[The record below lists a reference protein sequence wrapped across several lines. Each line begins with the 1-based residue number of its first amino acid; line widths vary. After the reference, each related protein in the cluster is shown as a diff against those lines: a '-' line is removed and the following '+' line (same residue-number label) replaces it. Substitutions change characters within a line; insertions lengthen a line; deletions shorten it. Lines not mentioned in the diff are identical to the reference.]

1 MPIIGWKRY
10 LYGQNKIM
18 SFVMTSVKPSEK
30 ILNIRFDILNHS
42 DARIR
47 SHYNLPIIVNFV
59 KLNYNLNFKK
69 NIFQRNETC
78 CDNLYISTVQLMY
91 KLINHLYNN
100 LDDIISTRL
109 NGFFNMNR
117 MNSHELIFLFENN
130 YLFDKKTEINI
141 K

>member
-1 MPIIGWKRY
+1 
-10 LYGQNKIM
+10 
-18 SFVMTSVKPSEK
+18 
-30 ILNIRFDILNHS
+30 
-42 DARIR
+42 
-47 SHYNLPIIVNFV
+47 
-59 KLNYNLNFKK
+59 
-69 NIFQRNETC
+69 
-78 CDNLYISTVQLMY
+78 MY